1 MADEKTT
8 TDSQAQT
15 TTTQELSL
23 LDGIVAETK
32 RKPTDEDYSVV
43 QRGVQVLL
51 TELLKP
57 KRAGERIDRALVDNM
72 IAELDKKLSAQL
84 DEVLHNASFQKLEST
99 WRGIK
104 FLVDRTNFRENIKV
118 EILNCSKEDL
128 LNDFDETFEVPKS
141 GLYKKIYSSDYGQFG
156 GTPVGAIVAD
166 YDLGPGPQDIKLM
179 QNCAAVATMSHAPFI
194 AAASPTFFGGEDFT
208 GLPDKKDLAAYFTAP
223 EFTKWHS
230 FRQSEDARNVAL
242 ALPRFLGRLPY
253 GKERIPVKSFDYE
266 EQVVGDHEKYLWVK
280 SSFAFASRLSESFA
294 KWRWCANITGPR
306 NGGAVEDLPL
316 HLFEELGETT
326 TKIPTEIMITDRRDF
341 ELSEEGFVS
350 LCYRKGSDNAC
361 FFAASSALKPK
372 YFGQS
377 PEAKENETNYKLG
390 TQLPYTF
397 MVSRIAH
404 YLKVLQRENLGQW
417 TT

>member
-1 MADEKTT
+1 
-8 TDSQAQT
+8 
-15 TTTQELSL
+15 
-23 LDGIVAETK
+23 
-32 RKPTDEDYSVV
+32 
-43 QRGVQVLL
+43 
-51 TELLKP
+51 
-57 KRAGERIDRALVDNM
+57 
-72 IAELDKKLSAQL
+72 
-84 DEVLHNASFQKLEST
+84 
-99 WRGIK
+99 
-104 FLVDRTNFRENIKV
+104 
-118 EILNCSKEDL
+118 
-128 LNDFDETFEVPKS
+128 
-141 GLYKKIYSSDYGQFG
+141 
-156 GTPVGAIVAD
+156 
-166 YDLGPGPQDIKLM
+166 
-179 QNCAAVATMSHAPFI
+179 MSHAPFI
-194 AAASPTFFGGEDFT
+194 AAASPAFFGGEDFT

-266 EQVVGDHEKYLWVK
+266 EQVVGNHEKYLWVK
-280 SSFAFASRLSESFA
+280 SSFAFATRLSESFS

-417 TT
+417 TTKEQMQTQLSTWIRQYVNDTDTPMQGTVGRRPFRRAQVTVEDIAGDPGWYKIGLKLMPHIRYQGAHFELSLVGKLESGKN